1 MPSTSTP
8 PLCIKRRSFYRDKKF
23 REWAVKYRD
32 DEELFFKHFA
42 AAWTKLTENGVK
54 SFSK

>member
-8 PLCIKRRSFYRDKKF
+8 PLYIKRRSFYRDKKF

-54 SFSK
+54 SLSK